1 MADPYAELGAEDDEE
16 YKALGME
23 DDAPAPTPDASSIA
37 PAPFGPQEEHK
48 ELQPSGWG
56 NIRDAAGL
64 MGVPIPTVDDVRGAI
79 AASSQGPAMNAADE
93 VMGHLGK
100 RDAALRYMVEG
111 GQRPN
116 LEQAYRDSREKF
128 RGVEERFR
136 EENPKTAFG
145 LTVGGGMLAPNVGGA
160 SKAFRMRAAGA
171 GLTGAIAGANAAD
184 EQEGMGLGAAV
195 GVPLGVA
202 GQAIGEGA
210 GELLGRGLSA
220 AGRGIKRFATGLIEP
235 SDAAKYLES
244 KGVKGLTLG
253 QMNPN
258 TPFAQ
263 IEEASTTTAGLGQSI
278 KGQRDVG
285 RAQWQDAALNMSRAP
300 GMAPL
305 NPADDI
311 AERLGQS
318 YGAFG
323 SAYDSIRDVPVA
335 TRGLGGL
342 IDAVDDPSV
351 LANSEQRATVARFLE
366 NQMTTLDG
374 RLVAGS
380 GGPTATAGDLIAIRS
395 GVREAIRDASKAEDY
410 ATANLLKRAEEQL
423 TASLEEELPD
433 AARDALRA
441 ADGAYGKYK
450 TIETAVGK
458 AGDQPGG
465 LSPTHLSRAVQQST
479 PPGLYARGGGGELRT
494 LASAGK
500 DVLDAKI
507 PMTGARLL
515 ATSPVP
521 HLVGPFA
528 YVSNLPG
535 PKQVM
540 LGRTDWQKGL
550 ASQDWLS
557 TLAST
562 QPEVLGK
569 WGQYLGRA
577 AAQSP
582 EALSSA
588 HFEAAQA
595 DPDYQKR
602 LRALGEEQQ

>member
-1 MADPYAELGAEDDEE
+1 MAEPKKAAQAAWDSGSDVSEAWESGEDVPPEAPDESSVAAE
-16 YKALGME
+16 
-23 DDAPAPTPDASSIA
+23 
-37 PAPFGPQEEHK
+37 PFGPEAEP
-48 ELQPSGWG
+48 PSTWKTLRGM
-56 NIRDAAGL
+56 L
-64 MGVPIPTVDDVRGAI
+64 PTEADVRGAI
-79 AASSQGPAMNAADE
+79 ASFAQGPTMNWADE
-93 VMGHLGK
+93 AAGLMGQN
-100 RDAALRYMVEG
+100 DAALRYMRDG
-111 GQRPN
+111 GQKPN
-116 LEQAYRDSREKF
+116 LEQAYRDSRDKF
-128 RGVEERFR
+128 RGVESGFR
-136 EENPKTAFG
+136 DANPKTAFG
-145 LTVGGGMLAPNVGGA
+145 LTVAGGMLAPNPGGA
-160 SKAFRMRAAGA
+160 SAAFGNRVAGA
-171 GLTGAIAGANAAD
+171 AISGAASGAGATD
-184 EQEGMGLGAAV
+184 EREGMGLGAAV
-195 GVPLGVA
+195 GAPLGVA

-244 KGVKGLTLG
+244 KGVNGLTLG

-285 RAQWQDAALNMSRAP
+285 RTQWQDAVLNMSSAP
-300 GMAPL
+300 GMGSL
-305 NPADDI
+305 NPADDV
-311 AERLGQS
+311 ADRLGQS

-342 IDAVDDPSV
+342 IDAVDDPSI
-351 LANSEQRATVARFLE
+351 LANSEQRSTVARFLE

-374 RLVAGS
+374 RLVAGAS
-380 GGPTATAGDLIAIRS
+380 GPTATAGDLIAIRS

-441 ADGAYGKYK
+441 ADGAYGTYK
-450 TIETAVGK
+450 TIEAAVGK

-479 PPGLYARGGGGELRT
+479 PPGFYARGGGGELRT

-500 DVLDAKI
+500 EVLDAKI

-540 LGRTDWQKGL
+540 LGRTDWQQSL